1 MENKHIEIIAV
12 GGHSEIGRNCTA
24 IVVDNEA
31 VLLDMGLHMENYI
44 NFTND
49 EDMRKAMSGEDLIR
63 HDAVPNVNKIK
74 DIWPKVKAILV
85 THAHLDHIGAIP
97 FLADRFTDV
106 PVYGSPYSI
115 EVLRAILDDEKIKIT
130 NKLISKGVNSK
141 FKVSDNFSIEFI
153 NMTHSVPQTVMILVK
168 TKYGDILYANDFKFD
183 NNPTLGEKPNYKALE
198 QIGKS
203 KNLKALI
210 VDSLYADDPVK
221 TPSEAIA
228 KEMLKD
234 VLLGTNS
241 KGKVVVVT
249 TFSSHIARLQSI
261 ISLGKKLNRKI
272 VLMGRSLTKYV
283 QAAESIGLVN
293 FSKSCRLVT
302 YGSQIQKFF
311 KKEAH
316 PEKYLFVVTGHQGEP
331 KAVLGKLVNRN
342 WLKFHP
348 GDHIIFSSSIIPVEQ
363 NFLNR
368 ENLEKELSKHKVR
381 IFRDVHVSGHGGR
394 EDLRDLVELVKP
406 KFILPAHGN
415 EKKSL
420 AMKDLS
426 IELGYKPER
435 IKILKNGVRLQ
446 I

>member
-1 MENKHIEIIAV
+1 MKNRKIEIIAI

-31 VLLDMGLHMENYI
+31 ILLDMGLHMENYI
-44 NFTND
+44 NFTED
-49 EDMRKAMSGEDLIR
+49 EDMRNAMSGEDLIQ
-63 HDAVPNVNKIK
+63 HDAVPNINIIK
-74 DIWPKVKAILV
+74 DLWPKVKAILV

-97 FLADRFTDV
+97 FLANRFDA
-106 PVYGSPYSI
+106 PIYGSAYSL
-115 EVLRAILDDEKIKIT
+115 EVLKAILHDERIKIN
-130 NKLISKGVNSK
+130 NKLIVKPVNSK

-153 NMTHSVPQTVMILVK
+153 SMTHSVPQTVMILVK
-168 TKYGDILYANDFKFD
+168 TKYGDVLYSNDFKFD

-198 QIGKS
+198 AIGKRG
-203 KNLKALI
+203 NLKALI
-210 VDSLYADDPVK
+210 VDSLYADDPRK

-241 KGKVVVVT
+241 KGKVIVVT

-261 ISLGKKLNRKI
+261 VSLGKKLNRKI

-283 QAAESIGLVN
+283 KAAEDIGLID
-293 FSKSCRLVT
+293 FSKDCKVVT
-302 YGSQIQKFF
+302 YGSQIKSFF

-331 KAVLGKLVNRN
+331 KAVLGKVVNRK

-348 GDHIIFSSSIIPVEQ
+348 GDHVIFSSSIIPVEQ
-363 NFLNR
+363 NFVNR
-368 ENLEKELSKHKVR
+368 EKLEKELSKYKVR
-381 IFRDVHVSGHGGR
+381 IFRGVHVSGHAGR

-406 KFILPAHGN
+406 EFVMPAHGN

-420 AMKDLS
+420 AMKDLC
-426 IELGYKPER
+426 IQLGLKSDKIRILKDGDR
-435 IKILKNGVRLQ
+435 IKV
-446 I
+446 

>member
-1 MENKHIEIIAV
+1 MENKKIEIIAV

-31 VLLDMGLHMENYI
+31 ILLDMGLHMENYI
-44 NFTND
+44 NFTED
-49 EDMRKAMSGEDLIR
+49 EDMRNAMSGEDLIK
-63 HDAVPNVNKIK
+63 HDAVPNINKIK
-74 DIWPKVKAILV
+74 NLWPKVKAILV

-97 FLADRFTDV
+97 FLADRFNA
-106 PVYGSPYSI
+106 PIYGSAYSI
-115 EVLRAILDDEKIKIT
+115 EVLKAILHDERIKIA
-130 NKLISKGVNSK
+130 NKLIVKPVNSK
-141 FKVSDNFSIEFI
+141 FRVSDNFSIEFI
-153 NMTHSVPQTVMILVK
+153 SMTHSVPQTVMILVK
-168 TKYGDILYANDFKFD
+168 TKYGDVLYSNDFKFD

-198 QIGKS
+198 AIGKS
-203 KNLKALI
+203 GKLKALI
-210 VDSLYADDPVK
+210 VDSLYADDPRK

-261 ISLGKKLNRKI
+261 VSLGKKLNRKI

-283 QAAESIGLVN
+283 KAAEDVGLVN
-293 FSKSCRLVT
+293 FSKDCKIVT
-302 YGSQIQKFF
+302 YGSQIKSFF

-331 KAVLGKLVNRN
+331 KAVLGKVVNRN

-348 GDHIIFSSSIIPVEQ
+348 GDHVIFSSSIIPVEQ
-363 NFLNR
+363 NFVNR
-368 ENLEKELSKHKVR
+368 EKLEKELSKYKVR
-381 IFRDVHVSGHGGR
+381 IFRDVHVSGHAGR

-406 KFILPAHGN
+406 KFVMPAHGN
-415 EKKSL
+415 KKKSL
-420 AMKDLS
+420 AMKDLCLQ
-426 IELGYKPER
+426 LGFKSDRIRILKDGNR
-435 IKILKNGVRLQ
+435 IKV
-446 I
+446 